1 MLVIK
6 VIDDIFLKNLPYIDL
21 HGYDRESARVK
32 TEDFIHESKILG
44 NNKIVIIHGI
54 GEGIV
59 KESVYTTLK
68 KSKYVKNF
76 QIDIYNAGCTIV
88 ELKFD

>member
-1 MLVIK
+1 ML
-6 VIDDIFLKNLPYIDL
+6 DDIFLKNLPYIDL

-32 TEDFIHESKILG
+32 TEDFIQESKILG

-54 GEGIV
+54 GEGIIRETV
-59 KESVYTTLK
+59 HNVLK
-68 KSKYVKNF
+68 KNKYVTKYK
-76 QIDIYNAGCTIV
+76 IDIYNSGCTII